1 MEQEARKAGAKY
13 ILVSE
18 KDSVKIDP
26 SVFSLPVLKVIIDVE
41 ILEGQEVFTK
51 LLLAQ

>member
-1 MEQEARKAGAKY
+1 MKAGAKC

-26 SVFSLPVLKVIIDVE
+26 SVFSLPVFKVIIEVE

-51 LLLAQ
+51 LILEQ